1 MPKYEIAIE
10 YKSANVSRPVLHQT
24 VGAAV
29 HTRPEID
36 EVIVRCGRATRTARQ
51 AARDYNDR
59 GAALKNRK
67 GRNVRV
73 TLAVGPVER

>member
-36 EVIVRCGRATRTARQ
+36 EVILRCGRATRTAHQ
-51 AARDYNDR
+51 AARDYNNR
-59 GAALKNRK
+59 AAALKNRK

>member
-36 EVIVRCGRATRTARQ
+36 EVIVRCGRATRTARL

-59 GAALKNRK
+59 SAALKNRK

-73 TLAVGPVER
+73 TLAIGPVER

>member
-36 EVIVRCGRATRTARQ
+36 EVILRCGRATRTAHQ
-51 AARDYNDR
+51 AARDYNNR
-59 GAALKNRK
+59 AAALKNRK

-73 TLAVGPVER
+73 PFTVKEAP

>member
-36 EVIVRCGRATRTARQ
+36 EVILRCGRATRTAHQ
-51 AARDYNDR
+51 AARDYNNR
-59 GAALKNRK
+59 AAALKNRK

-73 TLAVGPVER
+73 TLAIGPVER

>member
-1 MPKYEIAIE
+1 MAKYEIAIE

-36 EVIVRCGRATRTARQ
+36 EVIVRCGRATRTAHQ

-59 GAALKNRK
+59 RAALKNRK

-73 TLAVGPVER
+73 TLAIGPVER